1 MIQGVF
7 ASVPPQERGDA
18 RRGGVRGVS
27 RSDDR
32 ARREAR
38 RPSADRGGRTTSADA
53 ARRQSRKYLSVPSSR
68 VGPGAAMPG
77 LCKHPLSTHFHHL
90 VISADGQKVN
100 LWMNLQSFRLTVV
113 ML

>member
-7 ASVPPQERGDA
+7 VSVPPQERGDA

-38 RPSADRGGRTTSADA
+38 RPSADGGGRTTSADA
-53 ARRQSRKYLSVPSSR
+53 ARRQSRKYLSVPCRR

-77 LCKHPLSTHFHHL
+77 LRKHPLSTHFYHL
-90 VISADGQKVN
+90 F
-100 LWMNLQSFRLTVV
+100 QSTDKKLINYR
-113 ML
+113 